1 MRSYNYYKDK
11 AVELFEKYGWTAIF
25 LWYGVFFLSLTIFAT
40 VISFGLYGSGESGW
54 EIWGA
59 AYVLTKLIQP
69 FRFILTTFLTGY
81 LVED

>member
-1 MRSYNYYKDK
+1 MRSYKYYKDK

-25 LWYGVFFLSLTIFAT
+25 IWYGLFFLSLVLFAT
-40 VISFGLYGSGESGW
+40 VISSGLYGSGESGW

-69 FRFILTTFLTGY
+69 LRLILTIALAGY
-81 LVED
+81 LTED